1 MFMKKS
7 NMFMK
12 KSPIFLLPLFLLT
25 SCGNGTLKKQALD
38 YFPKAVD
45 YLIDETDNYVDISKA
60 DYISYVTLDTDDDTT
75 KGCFYFVT
83 FKLESSTIE
92 RYAGIAVEE
101 ATYETGFYVAG
112 VTYQTR
118 KLMVDDYDDILE
130 EIQEIKGGEY
140 SDYFVEF
147 NYIEGSLTSS
157 QIKKVVKDLTK

>member
-7 NMFMK
+7 NMFLK

-45 YLIDETDNYVDISKA
+45 SLIDETDNYVDIRKA
-60 DYISYVTLDTDDDTT
+60 DYISYVMLDNDDDTI

-92 RYAGIAVEE
+92 RYAGITVEE
-101 ATYETGFYVAG
+101 ATFATGFYVD
-112 VTYQTR
+112 VFPYQTR
-118 KLMVDDYDDILE
+118 KLMVDDYDDALE
-130 EIQEIKGGEY
+130 TMQEIKGGEY
-140 SDYFVEF
+140 SDYIVEF

>member
-1 MFMKKS
+1 
-7 NMFMK
+7 MFMK
-12 KSPIFLLPLFLLT
+12 KSPIFLLPFLLLT

-45 YLIDETDNYVDISKA
+45 SLIDEMDNYVGISKA
-60 DYISYVTLDTDDDTT
+60 DYICYVTLDKDDDTT

-92 RYAGIAVEE
+92 RYAGITVNE
-101 ATYETGFYVAG
+101 ATYATGFSVAG

-118 KLMVDDYDDILE
+118 KLMVDDYDNILE
-130 EIQEIKGGEY
+130 AMQERKGGEY